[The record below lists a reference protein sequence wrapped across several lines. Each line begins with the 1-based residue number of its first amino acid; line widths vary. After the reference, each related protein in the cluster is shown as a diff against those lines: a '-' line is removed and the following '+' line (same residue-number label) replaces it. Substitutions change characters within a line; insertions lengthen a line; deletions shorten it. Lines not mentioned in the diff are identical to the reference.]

1 MSDDQSLPTAPPLSG
16 NEVTPEPRSAAP
28 QPVRLAAIGIFVL
41 ALLNLVDIAVEL
53 GSKSRIVD
61 QLHKSGTGA
70 QLTDSQINTAATASI
85 AFSVVISV
93 LFAVLLVWLGAKTLA
108 GRNWA
113 RITVTVLLVL
123 GVLSGLYSLA
133 RSGGAAALVLDIV
146 TLVVSVAVLASLWGP
161 AAARAHYAKRPAA

>member
-16 NEVTPEPRSAAP
+16 NEVTPTRSAAP
-28 QPVRLAAIGIFVL
+28 QPVRLAGIGIFLL

-61 QLHKSGTGA
+61 QLHKSGT
-70 QLTDSQINTAATASI
+70 QLTDTQVNTAATVSI

-93 LFAVLLVWLGAKTLA
+93 LFALLLVWLGVKVLA

-113 RITVTVLLVL
+113 RITVTVLLGL
-123 GVLSGLYSLA
+123 GVLSGLYSLT
-133 RSGGAAALVLDIV
+133 RSGGAAALVLDLV
-146 TLVVSVAVLASLWGP
+146 TLVVSIAVLVLLWGP
-161 AAARAHYAKRPAA
+161 AAARAHYAKRPEA